1 MRELARQVVGG
12 YQAHGCATRG
22 AALAFYALFVLVPIP
37 IFAVS
42 ALEAF
47 VGGDLARSEVLD
59 VVRALAGDQ
68 MAVTLG
74 EALATSGELA
84 TGRVA
89 RLFALVSLL
98 FGSAAFFVELQDS
111 LNVIWGVS
119 GGDFRLGRFLR
130 SRLASFVMVA
140 AAGAV
145 LLALSLAGALARTFG
160 ERLEAVLPTLS
171 PGLEAAGLLASL
183 LVIAALTGLVFR
195 YVPDVDLRFR
205 DVWLGSVVTAALF
218 VGGNELIGLYLRYA
232 SLATAYGAAGS
243 LVLTLTWVYYS
254 ALVFLLGAELT
265 RCLGEAR

>member
-1 MRELARQVVGG
+1 MKELARQVLGG

-37 IFAVS
+37 IFAVA

-47 VGGDLARSEVLD
+47 VGGDLARSEVIEAL
-59 VVRALAGDQ
+59 RILAGDQ

-111 LNVIWGVS
+111 LNTIWGVS
-119 GGDFRLGRFLR
+119 EGAFRLERFLR
-130 SRLASFVMVA
+130 ARLASFVMVA

-145 LLALSLAGALARTFG
+145 LLTLSLAGALARTFG
-160 ERLEAVLPTLS
+160 EKLRAVLPTLS
-171 PGLEAAGLLASL
+171 PTLEIAGPIAAL
-183 LVIAALTGLVFR
+183 LVIAALCGLVFR
-195 YVPDVDLRFR
+195 YIPDVELRFR

-218 VGGNELIGLYLRYA
+218 VGGNELIALYLRYA

-243 LVLTLTWVYYS
+243 LVLTLIWVYYS
-254 ALVFLLGAELT
+254 SQVFLLGAELT
-265 RCLGEAR
+265 RCLSETR